1 MLQAIENTNLNGLVY
16 VNEGMAKD
24 RQETVLSAIAQ
35 SITGNLTVRVKV
47 CPIDAG
53 VGYTD
58 ENTIF
63 AADDETILKVF
74 QRHDRKPVNPFL
86 MRLKIVVHE
95 TLHALFTPYKE
106 LAAQTLSLALEGYPP
121 NKVSHIFNVIEDLI
135 IESRE
140 PSVFGGWVHS
150 AFLYGSYVNFMCS
163 PRIEQNAP
171 KDQWEAAVINLRD
184 SINLNMGM
192 RLKGRFSSW
201 KAGELYSRTR
211 PMLERV
217 VNLSYT
223 GADKFNL
230 MKDIARMII
239 DAFPD
244 TKKLSD
250 EEMSRKPLDSR
261 VAQLPDMPR
270 NVMLPDMDG
279 TEKNRAHIDRD
290 NAEKSQENEGEAA
303 NDKGDNGSSSE
314 DAQNPAYDENSQGND
329 TFEHEDMKDN
339 SSDSDLTESD
349 DKMDSERKISKI
361 LKQINQY
368 ALGLEKMENNSSM
381 SDTLIARDFGSVF
394 KHIEKHT
401 GSLTVLPEDRAFY
414 NESIRG
420 NIRLIRSLHALFKK
434 ELKRIKDEDEYYSSG
449 RIDPV
454 RYNTHSKRS
463 VDFFKRPLGDSGL
476 NEAAITVRI
485 DQSGSMSNRYSKR
498 GKKLCNEAGEL
509 ACVLTEVF
517 IGLSVSLQVAGFAE
531 VGDEE
536 EHEIFKEFSSSTTPK
551 EAVAKS
557 RLNKSSATPTGW
569 TIYQGITELMRRPEK
584 NKVFILIT
592 DGYPSSQVSKYFM
605 SINHIRKY
613 IREAESNGIAFLCL
627 LVGECEPSLH
637 HKIFGDSLIVANR
650 NTSLAVAI
658 SPKLK
663 KTAKKWNN

>member
-1 MLQAIENTNLNGLVY
+1 MINNIENTNLNGLHY

-47 CPIDAG
+47 CPIDTG

-58 ENTIF
+58 KNIIF
-63 AADDETILKVF
+63 AADDDTILKVF

-86 MRLKIVVHE
+86 VRLKIVVHE
-95 TLHALFTPYKE
+95 TLHALFTPHKE
-106 LAAQTLSLALEGYPP
+106 LEAQKVSLSLEGYPP

-140 PSVFGGWVHS
+140 ASVFGGWVHS

-171 KDQWEAAVINLRD
+171 ADQWEAAVINLRD
-184 SINLNMGM
+184 SINLNMGL

-201 KAGELYSRTR
+201 KAGELYSKTK
-211 PMLERV
+211 PMLERI
-217 VNLSYT
+217 VNLSHS

-230 MKDIARMII
+230 MKDIARMIL
-239 DAFPD
+239 DTFPES
-244 TKKLSD
+244 KKLSD
-250 EEMSRKPLDSR
+250 EEMLRKPLDSR

-270 NVMLPDMDG
+270 NVMLPDIDG
-279 TEKNRAHIDRD
+279 TEKNRSSIDRE
-290 NAEKSQENEGEAA
+290 NADKREATDGETA
-303 NDKGDNGSSSE
+303 NDRDESRTSSDETNPHDHNEENISKDSVKSE
-314 DAQNPAYDENSQGND
+314 DITD
-329 TFEHEDMKDN
+329 KK
-339 SSDSDLTESD
+339 SDSDLTESD
-349 DKMDSERKISKI
+349 DKMDNERKISKI

-381 SDTLIARDFGSVF
+381 SDTLIAKDFGEVF
-394 KHIEKHT
+394 KHVEKHT
-401 GSLTVLPEDRAFY
+401 GSLTVLPEDRTFY
-414 NESIRG
+414 NDSIRG
-420 NIRLIRSLHALFKK
+420 NLRLIRSLHALFKK
-434 ELKRIKDEDEYYSSG
+434 ELKRIKDENEYYSSG
-449 RIDPV
+449 RIDPL
-454 RYNTHSKRS
+454 RYHTHSKRS
-463 VDFFKRPLGDSGL
+463 VEFFKRPLGDSGL

-498 GKKLCNEAGEL
+498 GKKLCYEAGEL

-531 VGDEE
+531 VGNEE

-605 SINHIRKY
+605 STNHIRKY

-650 NTSLAVAI
+650 NSSLAVAI